1 MKESLNDTI
10 NEQVGIIVLNYNDCD
25 RTKKLVNRL
34 NSYSL
39 IKHIVVVDNSSTDD
53 SFENLLEAFRD
64 KEKIKVIR
72 TSKNG
77 GYAQGNNFGF
87 KYLIKEYR
95 DCRLVL
101 FSNTDI
107 CISEKS
113 LNDLVSL
120 FINLERNTKVGVIA
134 PLNDKISPLNCQP
147 IMLPTFKQDIENML
161 LPFKKKH
168 VKNLHA
174 NDACKFDQMLL
185 PTEIISGAFFLVSV
199 DTFKDVKGFDE
210 RTFLYGEERI
220 LAYKLK
226 KLNFKNYIAT
236 NIVFGHED
244 SGVTNKYLITKQKF
258 KYLYESRL
266 VYWRY
271 YDRISKV
278 DESLYKMVALF
289 SLLGISILSDL
300 QRFLRRF

>member
-64 KEKIKVIR
+64 KEKIKIIR
-72 TSKNG
+72 TPKNG

-161 LPFKKKH
+161 FPFKKKH
-168 VKNLHA
+168 VKNLHV

-199 DTFKDVKGFDE
+199 DTFKSVKGFDE

-226 KLNFKNYIAT
+226 KLNCKNYIAT
-236 NIVFGHED
+236 NVVFVHED
-244 SGVTNKYLITKQKF
+244 SGVTDKYLITKQKF
-258 KYLYESRL
+258 KYLYDSRL

-271 YDRISKV
+271 YDRVSKV
-278 DESLYKMVALF
+278 DESLYKLVALF